1 MTSSDF
7 DFLTLRNIIAYDS
20 DNAPISNNRVFT
32 MSSGRENWTN
42 NLILSTLT
50 VSSING
56 DVPEIGKGIER
67 GNTGPT
73 GPTGPAGTE
82 GISLNTGSQGPTG
95 PSGPTGPQGTEGI
108 SLNTGSMG
116 PMNTTTGP
124 KGRTGPQGP
133 TGPIGRIGSQG
144 PEGPQGMGG
153 NLTNTGDTGPDGTIF
168 DTINVS
174 SIGSNGNLSL
184 FSYNGAT
191 GANIELSYG
200 NFVIN
205 SDSIIYDTTIPNND
219 IALTNDY
226 LKISI
231 LGIDYLIQLNE

>member
-20 DNAPISNNRVFT
+20 DNAPISNNHVFT
-32 MSSGRENWTN
+32 MSSGREHWTN

-73 GPTGPAGTE
+73 GPTGPVGTE
-82 GISLNTGSQGPTG
+82 GISLNTGSQGPSG
-95 PSGPTGPQGTEGI
+95 PTGPTGPQGVEGI

-116 PMNTTTGP
+116 PMNIITGST
-124 KGRTGPQGP
+124 GRTGPQGP
-133 TGPIGRIGSQG
+133 TGHIGTMGPQG
-144 PEGPQGMGG
+144 MEGPPGMGG
-153 NLTNTGDTGPDGTIF
+153 NLTYTGDTGPDRSIY
-168 DTINVS
+168 DNINVNTIS
-174 SIGSNGNLSL
+174 SNENLSL

-205 SDSIIYDTTIPNND
+205 SDGIIYDTTLPNND
-219 IALTNDY
+219 IALTNKF

-231 LGIDYLIQLNE
+231 LGIDYLIELNQ